1 MATWLAS
8 RACWVGAGHDL
19 AARHDGRVRCLAVVW
34 RLPIGLKHEGGQR
47 SAAAFV
53 GRQTRGRC
61 DLVDRSWT
69 RLGSEA
75 QWTKSDESQ
84 MPCSRV
90 AIGLKGACSVQRT
103 STAAFVGTHSGGK
116 PGDAATL
123 THAHRHL
130 LMTIDIDGPSVQG
143 AAGSEA
149 ELQLGSFCHSQHAF
163 DAHAVWLLWTD
174 LHRICNLLAPRA
186 PSVQGRASPYMCHA
200 QVAVLSKPFSHAF
213 LRGLKTYCLLSM
225 RTRLFKRKVTK
236 SL

>member
-8 RACWVGAGHDL
+8 RACWVGAGHDS
-19 AARHDGRVRCLAVVW
+19 AARHDGRVRCLAVMW
-34 RLPIGLKHEGGQR
+34 RLPIGLMGQR

-75 QWTKSDESQ
+75 RWTKSDESQ

-163 DAHAVWLLWTD
+163 DAVWLS
-174 LHRICNLLAPRA
+174 LAPLDGSAICSRRELHQCRGELHLTC
-186 PSVQGRASPYMCHA
+186 VMHKSPCCPNLSRMLFY
-200 QVAVLSKPFSHAF
+200 VALS
-213 LRGLKTYCLLSM
+213 RIVY
-225 RTRLFKRKVTK
+225 
-236 SL
+236 

>member
-1 MATWLAS
+1 MRSCGDWL
-8 RACWVGAGHDL
+8 
-19 AARHDGRVRCLAVVW
+19 
-34 RLPIGLKHEGGQR
+34 EGGQHPAKGGCVCPDTG
-47 SAAAFV
+47 AAN
-53 GRQTRGRC
+53 Q
-61 DLVDRSWT
+61 
-69 RLGSEA
+69 
-75 QWTKSDESQ
+75 
-84 MPCSRV
+84 
-90 AIGLKGACSVQRT
+90 
-103 STAAFVGTHSGGK
+103 GTLRPRPS
-116 PGDAATL
+116 
-123 THAHRHL
+123 THAHGHL

>member
-1 MATWLAS
+1 MRNGYVARQQGVLGGSWTRLGSEARWTSQMPCSRVAIADWL
-8 RACWVGAGHDL
+8 
-19 AARHDGRVRCLAVVW
+19 
-34 RLPIGLKHEGGQR
+34 EGGQR

-75 QWTKSDESQ
+75 RWTKSDESQ

-174 LHRICNLLAPRA
+174 LQSARAASSVSAGASFTLHVSCTSRRVVQTFLA
-186 PSVQGRASPYMCHA
+186 C
-200 QVAVLSKPFSHAF
+200 FSTW
-213 LRGLKTYCLLSM
+213 R
-225 RTRLFKRKVTK
+225 
-236 SL
+236 

>member
-75 QWTKSDESQ
+75 RWTKSDESQ

-174 LHRICNLLAPRA
+174 LQSARAASSVSAGASFTLHVSCTSRRVVQTFLA
-186 PSVQGRASPYMCHA
+186 C
-200 QVAVLSKPFSHAF
+200 FS
-213 LRGLKTYCLLSM
+213 TWP
-225 RTRLFKRKVTK
+225 
-236 SL
+236 